1 MRPITGKPCF
11 SVRSGCGLNVFAPS
25 NFHVELSFQIWEA
38 WPSAGGDGLRR
49 ALVLGLRLGVL
60 PKGFDK
66 ALARPSDF

>member
-1 MRPITGKPCF
+1 
-11 SVRSGCGLNVFAPS
+11 LNVFAPS